1 MTGIAQD
8 EAKARQLGISYGM
21 LKALPVY
28 VRRYEEPQTKG
39 GSNSVQTEPRYCLNC
54 GKPLKGRRRTYCDAV
69 CSNRFRGRKYY
80 TRKTSFR

>member
-28 VRRYEEPQTKG
+28 VRRYEEPQTK
-39 GSNSVQTEPRYCLNC
+39 
-54 GKPLKGRRRTYCDAV
+54 
-69 CSNRFRGRKYY
+69 
-80 TRKTSFR
+80 